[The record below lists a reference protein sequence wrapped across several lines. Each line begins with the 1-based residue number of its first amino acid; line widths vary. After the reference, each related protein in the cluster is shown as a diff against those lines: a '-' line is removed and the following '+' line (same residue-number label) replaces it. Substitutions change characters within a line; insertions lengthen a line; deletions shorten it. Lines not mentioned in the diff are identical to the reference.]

1 MFKQLVKLEVKK
13 DTRDYILILPEN
25 CNLGEIVDVLFE
37 MRTLT
42 MKALQEIISK
52 EKPPEDPKPEEP
64 KNPE

>member
-37 MRTLT
+37 MRTKT
-42 MKALQEIISK
+42 MNALQEIIAK
-52 EKPPEDPKPEEP
+52 EKPPEEPKPEEP
-64 KNPE
+64 KPE